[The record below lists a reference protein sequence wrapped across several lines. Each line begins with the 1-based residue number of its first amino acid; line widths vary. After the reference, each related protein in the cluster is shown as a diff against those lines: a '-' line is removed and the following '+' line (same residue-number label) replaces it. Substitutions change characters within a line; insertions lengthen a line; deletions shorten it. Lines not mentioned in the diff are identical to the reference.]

1 MRFQQAKDTLET
13 WSNSAGYCALA
24 LLADLAR
31 LVVTGWMIVVDHE
44 PSRLRDR
51 PCLLVPGPQVLAHRP
66 YGTLREA
73 PQEETPV
80 PVVQVG

>member
-31 LVVTGWMIVVDHE
+31 LVVTGWMIVVATSPHACATGRVCLFQARR
-44 PSRLRDR
+44 SLLIAHTGRFARHHRKKR
-51 PCLLVPGPQVLAHRP
+51 PFQ
-66 YGTLREA
+66 
-73 PQEETPV
+73 
-80 PVVQVG
+80 